1 MAKTTEQFIK
11 KAKSIHGDKFNYSKT
26 IYIGWN
32 KEIIVI
38 CKLHGEFKCLPNNHL
53 RGKFGGCQL
62 CNTKKKITTEQFI
75 KKAKNIFSDY
85 DYSKTT
91 YVNSYT
97 QIKVIC
103 KLHGEF
109 NSYPSIFLKGEGCP
123 VCIPRRETI
132 INKEKEKNKFIIKAN
147 KIHNNKY
154 NYDLVNYINNKTKV
168 KIICPIHGEF
178 EQRSDLHLIGQG
190 CPTCGNIKKTKS
202 QTHSAENFV
211 KKAKAIHK
219 NKYDYSL
226 IKYINAE
233 TKVKIICPKHGAFFQ
248 TPDKHLHGNGCPKCI
263 GRNRTTEEAI
273 KDIENM
279 YPNMYDLSKF
289 KYINSTTNGKICC
302 KKHNYWFEDNYHKL
316 MTSTNRRC
324 CAKEWQ
330 SNPNLYIKEMLDKY
344 KIKNFT
350 EYSFDDCKNINKLLF
365 DFYLPDYNI
374 VIEYQGEWHYN
385 DYINN
390 LKIQQKRDQI
400 KRDYCKEKGIKE
412 IEIPYWD
419 FDKIESIIK
428 LIL

>member
-168 KIICPIHGEF
+168 KIICP
-178 EQRSDLHLIGQG
+178 
-190 CPTCGNIKKTKS
+190 
-202 QTHSAENFV
+202 
-211 KKAKAIHK
+211 
-219 NKYDYSL
+219 
-226 IKYINAE
+226 
-233 TKVKIICPKHGAFFQ
+233 KHGAFFQ
-248 TPDKHLHGNGCPKCI
+248 TPDKHLHGNGCSKCI
-263 GRNRTTEEAI
+263 GRNRTTEETI

-279 YPNMYDLSKF
+279 YPSMYDLSKF